1 MNFDFWTAA
10 LIVAAA
16 AAAAG
21 FVQRVSGF
29 GFGIFAMMFLPYV
42 LGVYG
47 EANMLCSLLSI
58 GSNLTVLSSAFRP
71 AYVKKTL
78 WPLLGFAVLTVPA
91 VLFMKR
97 APAGILF
104 LLLGAAMIV
113 LSVWFV
119 FFSSKVK
126 IKPGPGTG
134 IFCGGLSGIMAGL
147 FAMGGP
153 PVVVYFLET
162 SEGRKEE
169 YVGTIQL
176 YFLITNLYA
185 GTVKACAGFLTRD
198 VLTLVLPGIAG
209 MAVGTL
215 IGAALF
221 KKLDAKKLRYVVYGV
236 MAASGVF
243 NAVKAIVSL
252 AG

>member
-1 MNFDFWTAA
+1 
-10 LIVAAA
+10 
-16 AAAAG
+16 
-21 FVQRVSGF
+21 
-29 GFGIFAMMFLPYV
+29 
-42 LGVYG
+42 
-47 EANMLCSLLSI
+47 
-58 GSNLTVLSSAFRP
+58 
-71 AYVKKTL
+71 
-78 WPLLGFAVLTVPA
+78 
-91 VLFMKR
+91 
-97 APAGILF
+97 
-104 LLLGAAMIV
+104 
-113 LSVWFV
+113 
-119 FFSSKVK
+119 
-126 IKPGPGTG
+126 
-134 IFCGGLSGIMAGL
+134 MAGL